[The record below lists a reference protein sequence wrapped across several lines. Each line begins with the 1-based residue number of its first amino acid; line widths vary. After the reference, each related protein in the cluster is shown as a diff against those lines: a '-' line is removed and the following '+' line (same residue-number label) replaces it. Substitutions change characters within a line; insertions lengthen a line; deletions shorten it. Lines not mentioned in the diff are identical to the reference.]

1 MERAFLY
8 GDLLFE
14 TILVQNDT
22 IPHLALHYKRLSE
35 SAALLKMELCG
46 LNEEKFYQ
54 EILHHAALFRM
65 QEPSVQLLRARF
77 VLYRDSEGFY
87 LPNSNRSKYQ
97 ISIFRF
103 EPKPILQPLQLG
115 VYKEQSKAPGPFSNL
130 KTGNALVYVMASIW
144 AKENNLDDALIL
156 NTNHEIIE
164 ASSSNIFW
172 LKNGIWHTPPLS
184 SGCVD
189 GIGRTIFLQENPC
202 IETTCTL
209 QDLQSAE
216 KCVLTNAL
224 QKPRPF
230 SV

>member
-14 TILVQNDT
+14 TILVQAKA
-22 IPHLALHYKRLSE
+22 IPHLALHYKRLSQ

-46 LNEEKFYQ
+46 LNEEKFCQ
-54 EILHHAALFRM
+54 EILAEAERFRL
-65 QEPSVQLLRARF
+65 QHPEAKNLRARF
-77 VLYRDSEGFY
+77 VLYRDSDGFY
-87 LPNSNRSKYQ
+87 LPTSHQTKFQ
-97 ISIFRF
+97 ITLFRF
-103 EPKPILQPLQLG
+103 EPKPILQPLKLG
-115 VYKEQSKAPGPFSNL
+115 VFWEQAKAPGPLANL

-144 AKENNLDDALIL
+144 AKENDFDDALII

-184 SGCVD
+184 SGCVN
-189 GIGRTIFLQENPC
+189 GIGRTLFMQENTCLEVP
-202 IETTCTL
+202 CTL
-209 QDLQSAE
+209 QDLQNAE
-216 KCVLTNAL
+216 KCLLTNAL
-224 QKPRPF
+224 QEPREF

>member
-14 TILVQNDT
+14 TLLVQADT

-35 SAALLKMELCG
+35 SANLLKMELCG

-54 EILHHAALFRM
+54 EIRHQAALFRS
-65 QEPSVQLLRARF
+65 QHPNTQTLRARF
-77 VLYRDSEGFY
+77 VLYRESEGFY
-87 LPNSNRSKYQ
+87 LPNSKRSKYQ
-97 ISIFRF
+97 ISLFRF
-103 EPKPILQPLQLG
+103 EPKPIIQPLHLG
-115 VYKEQSKAPGPFSNL
+115 IYREQAKAPGPLSNL

-172 LKNGIWHTPPLS
+172 LKNGMWHTPPLS
-184 SGCVD
+184 SGCVN
-189 GIGRTIFLQENPC
+189 GIGRSLFMQENIC
-202 IETTCTL
+202 VETTCTL

-216 KCVLTNAL
+216 QCVLTNAL